1 MYTEN
6 VVEIMYPVALMPN
19 YFPRGAVNNDHEY
32 SYGLTKTIAM
42 IMLNTINHKGT
53 LVPIRF

>member
-1 MYTEN
+1 MEN